1 MPFRSRARGG
11 RPLERATGI
20 ACPSRKSSLTQTD
33 FQAFG
38 LADTLLKALALLDIT
53 TPTPIQARAIQ
64 PQMEGRDV
72 LGIAQ
77 TGTGKTA
84 AFSLPLLHGLL
95 TRHVGRPVPKTPKAL
110 ILAPTRELASQIADS
125 VKDYTVG
132 TKLTHTVVFG
142 GVSIRPQI
150 DTMRRGV
157 DIVIATP
164 GRLLDLVNQRAISLS
179 GVRFVVLD
187 EADRMLDMGFV
198 RDVMRIV
205 DELPEERQSLLFS
218 ATMPR
223 SVEDLSRRILTNPV
237 RVEVT
242 PEVVTVE
249 KIAQSVYSVPQK
261 AKKLWLIEALP
272 GFEKTVIFT
281 RTKHGANRLSE
292 DLAKAGIE
300 ALAIHGNKSQ
310 GARQKALAAFHSGTV
325 PVLVATDIV
334 ARGIHVDDISH
345 VVNFDLPEEPES
357 YVHRIGR
364 TARAGKSGIAVTLLD
379 PSERAKLRQVEKL
392 TGLRFDVQPTSFA
405 TAMPAGAADEERE
418 DRRPRRGRGP
428 GQGRPNTG
436 GGNANA
442 NNKGNNRRRS
452 GHGGHGG
459 HPGAGESQG
468 AKGGRPQRRAGNQGG
483 GRRSDRPSSAG
494 RTVNG

>member
-1 MPFRSRARGG
+1 
-11 RPLERATGI
+11 
-20 ACPSRKSSLTQTD
+20 LTQTD

-38 LADTLLKALALLDIT
+38 LADTLLKALARLDIT
-53 TPTPIQARAIQ
+53 TPTPIQAQAIP
-64 PQMEGRDV
+64 PQMDGRDV

-95 TRHVGRPVPKTPKAL
+95 ARHVGRPTPKSPKAL

-132 TKLTHTVVFG
+132 TKLTHTVIFG

-179 GVRFVVLD
+179 GVSFVVLD

-272 GFEKTVIFT
+272 GFDKTVIFT

-310 GARQKALAAFHSGTV
+310 GARQKALAAFHAGTV

-364 TARAGKSGIAVTLLD
+364 TARAGKSGMAVTLLD

-392 TGLRFDVQPTSFA
+392 TGLRFDIQPTSFA
-405 TAMPAGAADEERE
+405 AAMPAGGAEEERE
-418 DRRPRRGRGP
+418 QRGPRRGGRGN
-428 GQGRPNTG
+428 GQGRP
-436 GGNANA
+436 GGNNAGGAKAN
-442 NNKGNNRRRS
+442 NNRRRS
-452 GHGGHGG
+452 GHGGAHGG
-459 HPGAGESQG
+459 HAGEGQAQG
-468 AKGGRPQRRAGNQGG
+468 PKGGRPQRRAGGGGNGGNGG
-483 GRRSDRPSSAG
+483 GRRPAPAG
-494 RTVNG
+494 RSANG